1 MRHALALL
9 RPVLGGLLLLM
20 TVSGCTTYVGHK
32 LPASGE
38 LPPGATGLPYTMTRP
53 EYIVDITPDLEDP
66 SKPVFTLKQTNVPDP
81 GQRYTLALDPTL
93 LANGKIDLTFG
104 DGGNITDSTST
115 VTSQVVATLK
125 AVAGFAADQIGIK
138 SLKDDQSP
146 LPAYQQT
153 LRDTCAKEGVGTAIN
168 VDMAVIH
175 RAAELANPGSGNDAV
190 LEKYFP
196 MTAAQR
202 DCLTAVRLS
211 IITAGDKKILARQT
225 AYTAARDK
233 VSTLPAGL
241 QPLKTRMDDW
251 VKASDA
257 ASLKSALA
265 YAQKL
270 APAQPEL
277 TAALLAG
284 IGVVNEKIDA
294 DKQRNVAKLLDM
306 SPSVWKAR
314 YVKYLDQ
321 QIEADSLQLHLA
333 TLAKA
338 SPKAIADIRTT
349 IARREEQRA
358 DALGGL
364 ALLARI
370 RMLDEFLSEIR
381 ETAGPDGQLRIAADE
396 HVKLREERDRLRVQL
411 KDLAVASTGANEKGN
426 SKVKS
431 RSSVPVRIVKA
442 SYIEALRTTPAA
454 LFSDLSD
461 FVVVLEPIPA
471 PTKADKPTQI
481 GVD

>member
-1 MRHALALL
+1 M
-9 RPVLGGLLLLM
+9 GGLLLLM
-20 TVSGCTTYVGHK
+20 TLAGCTTYVGHK

-38 LPPGATGLPYTMTRP
+38 LPAGATGLPYTMTRP
-53 EYIVDITPDLEDP
+53 EYIVDITPDAEDP

-81 GQRYTLALDPTL
+81 SQRYTLALDPTL

-115 VTSQVVATLK
+115 VTSQVVATIK
-125 AVAGFAADQIGIK
+125 AVASFAVDQIGIK
-138 SLKDDQSP
+138 ALKDDQSP

-153 LRDTCAKEGVGTAIN
+153 VQDTCAKEGVGIAIAA
-168 VDMAVIH
+168 DMGAIH
-175 RAAELANPGSGNDAV
+175 QAAELAKPQSGNDAV

-196 MTAAQR
+196 KTAAQR

-211 IITAGDKKILARQT
+211 INAAGAKKIQPRQA

-233 VSTLPAGL
+233 VPALPSGL
-241 QPLKTRMDDW
+241 QPLKTSMDDW
-251 VKASDA
+251 VRASDA

-270 APAQPEL
+270 SPAQPEL

-294 DKQRNVAKLLDM
+294 DKQRNVAKLMDM
-306 SPSVWKAR
+306 SSSVWTSR
-314 YVKYLDQ
+314 YVKHLDQ

-338 SPKAIADIRTT
+338 SPKTIADIRTT
-349 IARREEQRA
+349 IAQREEQRA

-364 ALLARI
+364 PLLARI
-370 RMLDEFLSEIR
+370 RMLDKFLSEIR
-381 ETAGPDGQLRIAADE
+381 ETVGSDGQLRIAADE

-411 KDLAVASTGANEKGN
+411 KDLAIAGTGSNEKGN
-426 SKVKS
+426 SKVKA
-431 RSSVPVRIVKA
+431 RSNVPVRIVKA
-442 SYIEALRTTPAA
+442 SYIEALHTTPAA
-454 LFSDLSD
+454 LFSDLGD
-461 FVVVLEPIPA
+461 FVIVLEPVPVPSTA
-471 PTKADKPTQI
+471 VAPTQI
-481 GVD
+481 GLK

>member
-1 MRHALALL
+1 MRHAPAQL
-9 RPVLGGLLLLM
+9 RPALGGLLLLM
-20 TVSGCTTYVGHK
+20 TLAGCTTYVGHK

-38 LPPGATGLPYTMTRP
+38 LPAGATGLPYTMTRP
-53 EYIVDITPDLEDP
+53 EYIVDITPDAEDP

-115 VTSQVVATLK
+115 VTSQVVATIK
-125 AVAGFAADQIGIK
+125 AVAGFAVDQIGIK
-138 SLKDDQSP
+138 ALKDDQSP

-153 LRDTCAKEGVGTAIN
+153 LRDTCAKEGVGTAIDA
-168 VDMAVIH
+168 DMGVIH
-175 RAAELANPGSGNDAV
+175 QAAELAKPESGNDAV

-196 MTAAQR
+196 KTAAQR
-202 DCLTAVRLS
+202 DCLAAVRLS

-233 VSTLPAGL
+233 VPALPAGL

-270 APAQPEL
+270 TPAQPEL

-306 SPSVWKAR
+306 SPSVWKSR
-314 YVKYLDQ
+314 YVKDLDQ

-370 RMLDEFLSEIR
+370 RKLDEFLSEIR

-411 KDLAVASTGANEKGN
+411 KDLAAAGTSANDKGN
-426 SKVKS
+426 SKVKA
-431 RSSVPVRIVKA
+431 RSNVPVRIVKA

-461 FVVVLEPIPA
+461 FVIVLEPIPVPGTA
-471 PTKADKPTQI
+471 VAPTQI
-481 GVD
+481 GVK